1 MNKELTE
8 NVVDNASKKSN
19 KFRLILHND
28 DFNTFDHV
36 IESLEEVCFYSHEQA
51 EQCALITH
59 YKGRYDIK
67 SGAYHALQPYKK
79 GLAARDLT
87 VTIE

>member
-1 MNKELTE
+1 MTKERTQNITDRSAKEL
-8 NVVDNASKKSN
+8 N

-36 IESLEEVCFYSHEQA
+36 IASLEEVCYYTREQA

-67 SGAYHALQPYKK
+67 SGAFQTLQPFKN
-79 GLAARDLT
+79 GLAARNLT

>member
-1 MNKELTE
+1 MTKEYTE
-8 NVVDNASKKSN
+8 NVADSSTKNMN
-19 KFRLILHND
+19 KFSLILHND
-28 DFNTFDHV
+28 DFNTYDHV
-36 IESLEEVCFYSHEQA
+36 IASLEEVCYYTREQA

-67 SGAYHALQPYKK
+67 SGAFQALQPYKN
-79 GLAARDLT
+79 GLAARNLT

>member
-8 NVVDNASKKSN
+8 NLIDNSAKKAN

-28 DFNTFDHV
+28 EVNTFDHV
-36 IESLEEVCFYSHEQA
+36 ITSLEEVCFYSHEQA

-67 SGAYHALQPYKK
+67 SGSYTTLQPYKN
-79 GLAARDLT
+79 GLSARSLT